1 MNIYYLKKFRKL
13 AKKKFWLEYFTD
25 RIVFH
30 YHTCDT
36 WANTLGSDEC
46 SVCFRKS
53 DYYSPQTYVIRAEH
67 RMKEMMRDEI
77 LIRVRQ
83 IPKKKRK

>member
-13 AKKKFWLEYFTD
+13 AKKRFWLEYFTD

-30 YHTCDT
+30 YHTYDT
-36 WANTLGSDEC
+36 WRNTLGSDES
-46 SVCFRKS
+46 SVCFVKS
-53 DYYSPQTYVIRAEH
+53 NYCNPRAYIIQAEH

>member
-13 AKKKFWLEYFTD
+13 AKKRFWLEYFID

-36 WANTLGSDEC
+36 CANTLGSDEC
-46 SVCFRKS
+46 SVSFRRS
-53 DYYSPQTYVIRAEH
+53 DYYSPQTYKIRAEH
-67 RMKEMMRDEI
+67 RMKEMIRDEI
-77 LIRVRQ
+77 LIRARL

>member
-13 AKKKFWLEYFTD
+13 AKKRFWLEYFTD

-30 YHTCDT
+30 YYTCDT

-46 SVCFRKS
+46 SVSFRRS
-53 DYYSPQTYVIRAEH
+53 DYYSPQTYKIQAEH
-67 RMKEMMRDEI
+67 RMKEMIRDEI
-77 LIRVRQ
+77 LIRTRL
-83 IPKKKRK
+83 ISKKKRK